1 VRTVKLDI
9 EVRPV
14 GGGEYAVAVKEG
26 AAVSEVSV
34 VASER
39 FLAELD
45 APDAPVEEV
54 VREAVVVILDQRP
67 GGDLGD
73 EIDLE
78 DVAGYDEAFVPE
90 LQSRLGF

>member
-1 VRTVKLDI
+1 MSIDIDVRQVD
-9 EVRPV
+9 
-14 GGGEYAVAVKEG
+14 GGEFTVDVDDGKQVA
-26 AAVSEVSV
+26 AVSV

-45 APDAPVEEV
+45 VPDAPVEEV
-54 VREAVVVILDQRP
+54 VREAVVILLDRP
-67 GGDLGD
+67 AGSLGD

-78 DVAGYDEAFVPE
+78 EVAGDDEEFVPE

>member
-1 VRTVKLDI
+1 VRLDI

-14 GGGEYAVAVKEG
+14 GGGEFTVAVKEG

-34 VASER
+34 MASER

-45 APDAPVEEV
+45 TPDAPVEEV
-54 VREAVVVILDQRP
+54 VREAVVVILDLRS
-67 GGDLGD
+67 GTGLGD

-78 DVAGYDEAFVPE
+78 DVAGDDEDFVPE

>member
-1 VRTVKLDI
+1 M
-9 EVRPV
+9 
-14 GGGEYAVAVKEG
+14 GGGEFTVAVKEG

-34 VASER
+34 MASER

-45 APDAPVEEV
+45 TPDAPVEEV
-54 VREAVVVILDQRP
+54 VREAVVVILDLRS
-67 GGDLGD
+67 GSDLGD

-78 DVAGYDEAFVPE
+78 DVAGDDEEFVPE

>member
-1 VRTVKLDI
+1 VSIRLDI

-14 GGGEYAVAVKEG
+14 GAGEFTVAVKEG
-26 AAVSEVSV
+26 AAVSEVAV

-45 APDAPVEEV
+45 VPDAPAEEV
-54 VREAVVVILDQRP
+54 VREAVVVLLDLRDGEP
-67 GGDLGD
+67 LGD
-73 EIDLE
+73 EIDLD
-78 DVAGYDEAFVPE
+78 DVAGYDEEFVPE

>member
-1 VRTVKLDI
+1 MRLDI

-14 GGGEYAVAVKEG
+14 GGGEFTVAVKEG

-34 VASER
+34 MASER

-45 APDAPVEEV
+45 TPDAPVEEV
-54 VREAVVVILDQRP
+54 VREAVVVILDLRS
-67 GGDLGD
+67 GSDLGD

-78 DVAGYDEAFVPE
+78 DVAGDDEEFVPE